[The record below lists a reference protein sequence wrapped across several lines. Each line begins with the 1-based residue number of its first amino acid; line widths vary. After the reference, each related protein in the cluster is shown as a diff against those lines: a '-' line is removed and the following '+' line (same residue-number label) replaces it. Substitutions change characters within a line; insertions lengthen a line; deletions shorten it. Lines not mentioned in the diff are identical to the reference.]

1 MAVLLGGRAA
11 EELVFGHL
19 STGAADDL
27 SKTTDIARSM
37 VTRYGMAGAL
47 GPVTY
52 ETEPQS
58 FLGQPMGTTRLYA
71 EETAREIDVAVRET
85 VEAAFARARE
95 ILVRNRA
102 LLQASAKELLAK
114 ETLADAD
121 LARVVSQIDRGEP
134 QVAAATPLG

>member
-1 MAVLLGGRAA
+1 
-11 EELVFGHL
+11 
-19 STGAADDL
+19 
-27 SKTTDIARSM
+27 
-37 VTRYGMAGAL
+37 
-47 GPVTY
+47 VTY